1 MTKLDAHGKTVEAI
15 DASMSTLSGKY
26 DELLKRLDEQC
37 ATIKELTKRT
47 GQLEAKVAE
56 QDLQIREL
64 KIAVDNAEQYSR
76 RKNIEIHGIAQ
87 RPNEN
92 MLEVVKNLADK
103 LELPQL
109 APEDVEAAHRL
120 GAREGKT
127 APILVRFVERRT
139 RDLWM
144 TKRWSA
150 EEGPTILCCLGRLS
164 RPPQPALRQRRRRPG
179 FSAVAF
185 AATAFVDAELAET
198 LGHGGEVEPPLRR
211 LDQWNHRF
219 VHWLNTEARKFNDTV
234 KDYCR
239 KPGKVTLLD
248 HDFTSLPPLRVLAAD
263 GLHPSFMGVA
273 LLSANLKSILQ
284 RGTRQ

>member
-1 MTKLDAHGKTVEAI
+1 MTAENVNAWNSNTCKLPISRQYEMSDERGPAEGERATSSGSLELNVDKLLPTNEAIYKKLTDILNRMESVEKSLEKQSRKDDEIMTKLDAHGKTVEAI
-15 DASMSTLSGKY
+15 DASMSTLSGKC

-139 RDLWM
+139 RDHWM
-144 TKRWSA
+144 TKR
-150 EEGPTILCCLGRLS
+150 
-164 RPPQPALRQRRRRPG
+164 
-179 FSAVAF
+179 
-185 AATAFVDAELAET
+185 
-198 LGHGGEVEPPLRR
+198 
-211 LDQWNHRF
+211 
-219 VHWLNTEARKFNDTV
+219 
-234 KDYCR
+234 
-239 KPGKVTLLD
+239 VTLRNEKIYINENL
-248 HDFTSLPPLRVLAAD
+248 TKTLKN
-263 GLHPSFMGVA
+263 
-273 LLSANLKSILQ
+273 LLWATK
-284 RGTRQ
+284 